1 MPRNFIR
8 FSGLL
13 FHQFNKT
20 RKQIHSN
27 DDVYN
32 LFSYLPPLWL
42 NWLSSKE
49 RNSARKTHFQTTN
62 KNRWSLKSNQIKP
75 NRCKMTHHA
84 TTVQEIFLNFCFFFF
99 FFVWQMLCV
108 LYYYYYYYFVRR
120 SRFERKRSNLVSW
133 KEVKRNKGA
142 GSVCV
147 CVEWNCVWRGFFRN
161 FFFCDHF
168 FFKVAW
174 WIFFF
179 FFYYYSIHLDVPLLA
194 GFGFKVLSRSAN
206 EFIIITIFTWIN
218 LKDILFARKIGF

>member
-1 MPRNFIR
+1 MEFEI
-8 FSGLL
+8 
-13 FHQFNKT
+13 
-20 RKQIHSN
+20 
-27 DDVYN
+27 
-32 LFSYLPPLWL
+32 
-42 NWLSSKE
+42 
-49 RNSARKTHFQTTN
+49 
-62 KNRWSLKSNQIKP
+62 KSNQTKSMQNDTSCDHGP
-75 NRCKMTHHA
+75 GN
-84 TTVQEIFLNFCFFFF
+84 FLNFCCFFFF

-179 FFYYYSIHLDVPLLA
+179 FF
-194 GFGFKVLSRSAN
+194 
-206 EFIIITIFTWIN
+206 FIIRYLWMCHCWPDLGSKFCRGLQMN
-218 LKDILFARKIGF
+218 S